1 MARRTHDGVRIHS
14 QQCRL
19 WLWPAHCQYV
29 RLVVAR
35 LHPPPVPLGRICL
48 IDILVCGWLSAHFP
62 NIRIPL
68 LILNCLLV
76 IAGCAMIWKSGWTH
90 HAPTP
95 VADYSIIDAFGAVVS
110 LTIYIGT
117 VNMAGI
123 TKKSAM
129 AVAIFIAYCVGNIAG
144 PQLIKS
150 QTKARHYPELWEG
163 LIIW

>member
-1 MARRTHDGVRIHS
+1 SLNYPPPAPLRRNLPHRHS
-14 QQCRL
+14 HL
-19 WLWPAHCQYV
+19 WLAL
-29 RLVVAR
+29 R
-35 LHPPPVPLGRICL
+35 
-48 IDILVCGWLSAHFP
+48 FP
-62 NIRIPL
+62 NIRTPL

-95 VADYSIIDAFGAVVS
+95 VAGYSIIGTFRAVVS
-110 LTIYIGT
+110 WTICIG
-117 VNMAGI
+117 MANVAGA

-129 AVAIFIAYCVGNIAG
+129 TVAIFIAYHVGNIAG

-150 QTKARHYPELWEG
+150 QTKARHYLELWEG

>member
-1 MARRTHDGVRIHS
+1 MARRTYDGVRIHS
-14 QQCRL
+14 QRCRL

-29 RLVVAR
+29 RLVAAR
-35 LHPPPVPLGRICL
+35 LHSPLGRICL

-62 NIRIPL
+62 SIRISL
-68 LILNCLLV
+68 LILILNCLPV
-76 IAGCAMIWKSGWTH
+76 IAGCVMIWKSSWKH

-95 VADYSIIDAFGAVVS
+95 VAGYSIIGAFGAVVS
-110 LTIYIGT
+110 LTICVGM
-117 VNMAGI
+117 VNVAGI

-129 AVAIFIAYCVGNIAG
+129 AVAIFIAYCVGNIVG